1 MTYRTALVTGA
12 SRGIGLGL
20 VRELLAGGATVV
32 ATVRSS
38 SNGLSELASEASG
51 RLHIVQLDTASAE
64 SIAACVEGLKKEFQ
78 HFDLVVNNAGILEEV
93 RPFAEV
99 KEQELVDAFRVNTI
113 GPFLLTQHLLAA
125 GLIGQ
130 PGSVVANISS
140 ILGSIGTKEF
150 NEFPVY
156 AYRASKAALNSITRF
171 ADVALASEGISSVAI
186 HPGYV
191 KTDINKGGGFIT
203 VEESAKGIV
212 QVLNSGKDLHG
223 RFYGYDGAEL
233 PW

>member
-12 SRGIGLGL
+12 SRGIGLGI
-20 VRELLAGGATVV
+20 VRELLAAGVTVV

-38 SNGLSELASEASG
+38 SNGLSELAAQASG

-64 SIAACVEGLKKEFQ
+64 SIAACVEGLKKDFQ
-78 HFDLVVNNAGILEEV
+78 HFDLVVNNAGIVEEA
-93 RPFAEV
+93 RPFVEV
-99 KEQELVDAFRVNTI
+99 KEQEILNVLRVNTI
-113 GPFLLTQHLLAA
+113 GPFLVTQKLLAA

-140 ILGSIGTKEF
+140 LLGSIGTKEF

-191 KTDINKGGGFIT
+191 ATDLNNHSGTIT

-212 QVLNSGKDLHG
+212 QVLTSGKDLHG